1 MPSRRTSARIT
12 AILFDKD
19 GTLLDYHATWAPV
32 NDLAAGFAAGGDA
45 DLKQRLLA
53 LGGLDPVTGHYRAGS
68 LLAAANAR
76 EIAAAWIAAGSAYA
90 TSELTAALD
99 RIFTDGVGNAVPVLP
114 LGPYFRRLKELGYK
128 LGIASSDS
136 ADAIHATALHFDFA
150 DSLDFYAGYD
160 SGYGHKPGPG
170 MVQAFAK
177 VVGCETHAIAVVGD
191 NLHDLE
197 MGRTAG
203 CGLKVGVLTGTS
215 DRATLMTAADLVLDS
230 IAELEAALSVCIT
243 ESWI

>member
-1 MPSRRTSARIT
+1 MPSRPTPARIT

-45 DLKQRLLA
+45 DLKQRLLT
-53 LGGLDPVTGHYRAGS
+53 LGGLDPATGHYRAGS

-90 TSELTAALD
+90 PSELTAALD
-99 RIFTDGVGNAVPVLP
+99 RIFTDGVGNAVQVLP
-114 LGPYFRRLKELGYK
+114 LGPYFKRLKALGYK

-136 ADAIHATALHFDFA
+136 ADAINATAQHFDFA

-160 SGYGHKPGPG
+160 SGYGQKPEPG

-177 VVGCETHAIAVVGD
+177 AVDCEVASIAVVGD
-191 NLHDLE
+191 NLHDLV

-203 CGLKVGVLTGTS
+203 CGVKIGVLTGTS
-215 DRATLMTAADLVLDS
+215 DRATLMSAADFVMDS
-230 IAELEAALSVCIT
+230 IADLEIALSTFTI
-243 ESWI
+243 